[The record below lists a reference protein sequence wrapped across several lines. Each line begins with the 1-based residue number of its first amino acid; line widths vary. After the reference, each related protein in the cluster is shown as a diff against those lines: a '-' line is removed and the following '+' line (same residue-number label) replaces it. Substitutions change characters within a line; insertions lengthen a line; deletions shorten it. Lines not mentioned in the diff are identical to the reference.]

1 MYTANVLDLVDELHQ
16 AKRLLERLTQADKP
30 NSLATFVSFIERY
43 KDAFPEVYRLGVIA
57 VCLPVSTASYERSFS
72 ALRQIKTWVRNSMS
86 SEKLSILA
94 IERERTQSLDN
105 EKIIDAFAVNHNNRR
120 IALQ

>member
-1 MYTANVLDLVDELHQ
+1 MSCIRQ
-16 AKRLLERLTQADKP
+16 KRLVERLAQADKP
-30 NSLATFVSFIERY
+30 NTLVSFVSFIERY
-43 KDAFPEVYRLGVIA
+43 QDAFPEVYRLGVIA
-57 VCLPVSTASYERSFS
+57 VCLPVSTASCERSFS

-86 SEKLSILA
+86 SEKLSSLAILA

-120 IALQ
+120 IALL